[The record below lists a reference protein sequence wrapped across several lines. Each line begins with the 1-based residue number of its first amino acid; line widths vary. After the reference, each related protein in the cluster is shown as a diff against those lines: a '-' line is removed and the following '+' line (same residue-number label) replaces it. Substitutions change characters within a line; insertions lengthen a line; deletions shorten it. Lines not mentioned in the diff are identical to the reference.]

1 MNMIDRRHIIS
12 LRVENE
18 FGSLSRIAGLFSARG
33 YNIHSLNVAPTNDE
47 TISRMTLV
55 TLCNDQ
61 KIQQL
66 MKQLDKLVDVVNVRD
81 LTEETHIEREMLL
94 LKIKCNKSQRDEIKR
109 LTDIFRARIID
120 VTDTTY
126 TVELTGATEKILA
139 FINSMGKIK
148 IIEIVRSGT
157 LGISRGVESLENT
170 K

>member
-1 MNMIDRRHIIS
+1 MEDRRHIIS
-12 LRVENE
+12 LLVENE

-33 YNIHSLNVAPTNDE
+33 YNIHCLNVAPTNDQS
-47 TISRMTLV
+47 ISRMTLV

-61 KIQQL
+61 KINQL

-94 LKIKCNKSQRDEIKR
+94 MKLKCSKTQRDEVKR

-126 TVELTGATEKILA
+126 TIELTGASEKILA

-148 IIEIVRSGT
+148 IIEMVRSGA
-157 LGISRGVESLENT
+157 LGISRGIDSLENI

>member
-1 MNMIDRRHIIS
+1 MDDRRHIIS
-12 LRVENE
+12 LLVENE

-33 YNIHSLNVAPTNDE
+33 YNIHCLNVAPTNDE
-47 TISRMTLV
+47 SISRMTLV

-61 KIQQL
+61 KISQL
-66 MKQLDKLVDVVNVRD
+66 MKQLNKLVDVVNVKD
-81 LTEETHIEREMLL
+81 LTEETHMEREMLL
-94 LKIKCNKSQRDEIKR
+94 MKLKCNKSQRDDVRR

-126 TVELTGATEKILA
+126 TIELTGATEKILA

-148 IIEIVRSGT
+148 IIEMVRSGA
-157 LGISRGVESLENT
+157 LGISRGVDSLEII

>member
-1 MNMIDRRHIIS
+1 MTEKRHIIS
-12 LRVENE
+12 LLVENE

-33 YNIHSLNVAPTNDE
+33 YNIDCLNVAPTNDE
-47 TISRMTLV
+47 SISRMTLV

-61 KIQQL
+61 KINKL
-66 MKQLDKLVDVVNVRD
+66 MKQLDKLVDVVNVKD

-94 LKIKCNKSQRDEIKR
+94 VKLKCKKNQRDEVKR

-126 TVELTGATEKILA
+126 TIELTGATEKILA
-139 FINSMGKIK
+139 FTNSFGQIK
-148 IIEIVRSGT
+148 IIEMVRSGT
-157 LGISRGVESLENT
+157 LGISRGIESLEIN

>member
-1 MNMIDRRHIIS
+1 MTEKKHIIS
-12 LRVENE
+12 LLVENE

-33 YNIHSLNVAPTNDE
+33 YNIDCLNVAPTNDE
-47 TISRMTLV
+47 SISRMTLV

-61 KIQQL
+61 KINKL
-66 MKQLDKLVDVVNVRD
+66 MKQLDKLVDVVNVKD

-94 LKIKCNKSQRDEIKR
+94 VKLKCKKNQRDEVKR

-126 TVELTGATEKILA
+126 TIELTGATEKILA
-139 FINSMGKIK
+139 FINSFGQIK
-148 IIEIVRSGT
+148 IIEMVRSGT
-157 LGISRGVESLENT
+157 LGISRGIESLEAN